1 MTISPPTSGLSSLPV
16 APAFVPAAGH
26 AAKGPWFPAEP
37 TTLEE
42 IGLSRGDLEGLILK
56 QLLVSAP
63 ATGRKISD
71 QVRLPFSVVQEV
83 LRGLKQQLLVAYK
96 GAAAVGDYDY
106 ELTDTGLQKARWH
119 AERCTYCG
127 SAPVTLKDY
136 CQSVAA
142 QSVHRCKPKMPELA
156 RALAD
161 LSLAPEI
168 LSQIGQAVHGG
179 RGLFIHGAPGNGKTS
194 IAERLVR
201 ALDPYVWIPRTINL
215 GGEIIR
221 LFDPSNH
228 EEVPVETAN
237 SLLKSGKLDRRYVRI
252 KRPSIVVGGE
262 LTFAQ
267 LDLTPNPTSGIIEAP
282 VQLKANLGALVV
294 DDFGRQ
300 RISTSELLNRWIVP
314 LEKRHDYL
322 LLPSGRQIQVPF
334 DELLI
339 FSTNLDPRSL
349 VDEAFLRRI
358 PYKIQVQ
365 DPQPAEFRELIKRCC
380 GQMAILYR
388 DEAVDHLL
396 AHYFANRPL
405 RYCHPRDLCL
415 QVKTFCE
422 FHDEPGELTPRTLDA
437 AAKNYFGML
446 ESQAG
451 L

>member
-1 MTISPPTSGLSSLPV
+1 MTMSAPTLGITS
-16 APAFVPAAGH
+16 VPAAQAFVSPAPSG
-26 AAKGPWFPAEP
+26 APAPWFPAEP
-37 TTLEE
+37 LTLEAT
-42 IGLSRGDLEGLILK
+42 GLTRGDIEGLLLK

-83 LRGLKQQLLVAYK
+83 LRGLKQQLLIAYK

-106 ELTDTGLQKARWH
+106 ELTETGLHKARWH

-136 CQSVAA
+136 CQSVEL
-142 QSVHRCKPKMPELA
+142 QSVHRCKPRLPELTQ
-156 RALAD
+156 ALAD
-161 LSLAPEI
+161 LSLSPEI

-228 EEVPVETAN
+228 EEVPVEVAT
-237 SLLKSGKLDRRYVRI
+237 SILKSSKLDRRYVRI

-339 FSTNLDPRSL
+339 FSTNLEPRSL

-365 DPQPAEFRELIKRCC
+365 DPQPGEFRELMKRCC
-380 GQMAILYR
+380 SQLAILYR

-396 AHYFANRPL
+396 ATYFAHRRL

-422 FHDEPGELTPRTLDA
+422 FHGEPGELTPRTLA
-437 AAKNYFGML
+437 AAANNYFGML
-446 ESQAG
+446 GE
-451 L
+451 